1 MEEYS
6 NARMVQ
12 AGGKSMSKR
21 NNFIKINKRRIKHKR
36 VVLNKSRQ
44 QTKKVQILKQK
55 GGK

>member
-1 MEEYS
+1 
-6 NARMVQ
+6 MVQ

-21 NNFIKINKRRIKHKR
+21 NNFIKINKRKIKHKR